1 MRVAVTGGTGFIGSH
16 LVKALAAR
24 GDAVRCL
31 LRPSSDRAALP
42 RRRTAGCGAAPGR
55 PRRAGT
61 PAARR
66 RCRRAPGRADPF
78 LDAARALH
86 EVNRGGTAALCA
98 VAARAAPALQQL
110 IIVSSQAAVGA
121 SSRRRPRRED
131 DPPAPVT
138 AYGRSKLAAER
149 VRLRFP
155 RLPVTVVRPPSVYG
169 PGDRDIFAYFRLVH
183 GGLRPELVPASRLS
197 MVYVGNLV
205 DALLLALDR
214 PQPSGQRVYHV
225 ADHGVLTMNTVALW
239 IAEAY
244 GRRALRVPVPQ
255 AALAVAGLPLAAAG
269 RLLRRD
275 LLLSRDKLREI
286 AQPAW
291 LLATSRIAAQLGYR
305 PRLSTRDAIALTR
318 AVVPGPRLAAPNAR
332 PPPLGGR
339 GPSQLRRCSDL
350 TASRLFKCLT
360 TRP

>member
-16 LVKALAAR
+16 LVAALAAR

-31 LRPSSDRAALP
+31 LRPTSNRAALPASAQLVLAEHLADRAALE
-42 RRRTAGCGAAPGR
+42 RLLRGADAVVHLAGLTR
-55 PRRAGT
+55 SWT
-61 PAARR
+61 P
-66 RCRRAPGRADPF
+66 
-78 LDAARALH
+78 RALH
-86 EVNRGGTAALCA
+86 EVNRGGTAALCEAA
-98 VAARAAPALQQL
+98 VRAAPALDQVIL
-110 IIVSSQAAVGA
+110 VSSQAAVGP
-121 SSRRRPRRED
+121 SSRRRPRQEN
-131 DPPAPVT
+131 DPSAPVT

-149 VRLRFP
+149 VRLRYP
-155 RLPVTVVRPPSVYG
+155 RLAVTVVRPPAVYG

-183 GGLRPELVPASRLS
+183 AGLRPELVPASRLS

-205 DALLLALDR
+205 DALLLALAH
-214 PQPSGQRVYHV
+214 PQPSGQRVFHV
-225 ADHGVLTMNTVALW
+225 ADRGVLTMSMVARW

-291 LLATSRIAAQLGYR
+291 LLDTSRIAAQLGYR
-305 PRLSTRDAIALTR
+305 PRLGTRQAIARTAQWYLDH
-318 AVVPGPRLAAPNAR
+318 GW
-332 PPPLGGR
+332 
-339 GPSQLRRCSDL
+339 LR
-350 TASRLFKCLT
+350 
-360 TRP
+360 

>member
-42 RRRTAGCGAAPGR
+42 AAAQPVV
-55 PRRAGT
+55 AQHLAD
-61 PAARR
+61 PAALERLLR
-66 RCRRAPGRADPF
+66 GADAVVHLAGLTRSWTP
-78 LDAARALH
+78 RALH

-131 DPPAPVT
+131 DRPAPVT

-214 PQPSGQRVYHV
+214 PQHSGQRVYHV

-305 PRLSTRDAIALTR
+305 PRLSTRDAIALT
-318 AVVPGPRLAAPNAR
+318 AR
-332 PPPLGGR
+332 WYLDHGW
-339 GPSQLRRCSDL
+339 LRRTPAPRRWAGAGRVSSGGAA
-350 TASRLFKCLT
+350 T
-360 TRP
+360 

>member
-42 RRRTAGCGAAPGR
+42 AAAQPVV
-55 PRRAGT
+55 AQHLAD
-61 PAARR
+61 PAALERLLR
-66 RCRRAPGRADPF
+66 GADAVVHLAGLTRSWTP
-78 LDAARALH
+78 RALH

-305 PRLSTRDAIALTR
+305 PRLSTRDAIALT
-318 AVVPGPRLAAPNAR
+318 AR
-332 PPPLGGR
+332 WYLDHGW
-339 GPSQLRRCSDL
+339 LRRTPAPRRWAAAGRVSSGGAA
-350 TASRLFKCLT
+350 T
-360 TRP
+360 